1 MTAEVF
7 CVQGKYNI
15 FSGRGHVRSSQSAGG
30 LLQVELSRAAV
41 EGMGPSRSAPWH
53 HWHRQVPL
61 HNSSSSHPALLAAD
75 KTTHAWPLQKKSSD
89 AFLTGSATEAFIH
102 AHTKHA
108 GDLVSLK
115 FC

>member
-1 MTAEVF
+1 MLEAA
-7 CVQGKYNI
+7 
-15 FSGRGHVRSSQSAGG
+15 SQLEGCSKLSSAGQ
-30 LLQVELSRAAV
+30 LWKEWA
-41 EGMGPSRSAPWH
+41 
-53 HWHRQVPL
+53 
-61 HNSSSSHPALLAAD
+61 HPALLPGITGTARFLSTTAAASIQPCHAGSRQNN
-75 KTTHAWPLQKKSSD
+75 TCLAWPLQKKSSD